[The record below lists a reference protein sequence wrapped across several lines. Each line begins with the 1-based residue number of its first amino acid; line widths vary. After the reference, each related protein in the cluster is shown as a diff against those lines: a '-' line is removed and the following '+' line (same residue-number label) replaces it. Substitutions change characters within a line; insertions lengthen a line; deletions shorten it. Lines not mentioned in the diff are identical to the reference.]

1 MIDIKLTGP
10 IHPTVT
16 PFNSLT
22 AVTCSSVV
30 MLFSELLE
38 ATQISKLNPGSF
50 INVTNNPICEL
61 SVVFSRV
68 TAEAGIVILHLAAS
82 PDWWQVI
89 MIRLPGH
96 TGSVGNISWAPFNI
110 KIPGKNDS

>member
-1 MIDIKLTGP
+1 
-10 IHPTVT
+10 
-16 PFNSLT
+16 
-22 AVTCSSVV
+22 
-30 MLFSELLE
+30 MLLSELLE
-38 ATQISKLNPGSF
+38 ATRISKLNPGSF

-68 TAEAGIVILHLAAS
+68 TAGAGIVIVHFAAS

-96 TGSVGNISWAPFNI
+96 TGSVGISWAPFDINKKNI
-110 KIPGKNDS
+110 NAGYEASSENMNHCYSTQMAI